1 MQYAPKKTSA
11 MIAVLV
17 LGLRIAWAGF
27 AGTYLFFGVSI
38 VMCFF
43 VWIVGARIVHMALS
57 RS

>member
-1 MQYAPKKTSA
+1 